1 MPPVRGLRARVRAR
15 VRACV
20 RAGFA
25 LAALAA
31 SPVAL
36 FAQTPLTAVGLGYP
50 VAPVDGRSAAL
61 GGSGSGLLGG
71 SYSVTNPADLLLHAE
86 PGFSVSLASEGVTLQ
101 GDGPSL
107 DTGRGRFT
115 TIRALVPYNDW
126 AFSLAF
132 GGEFDQD
139 WSNILQDTLRL
150 NDGAVPYEETRE
162 HNGGISTID
171 ASLARRLG
179 PLGVGIS
186 AQRLTGSLRQSFFR
200 QFDDPIGGAPA
211 LGGIAGARELSW
223 RAWRFRAGGSI
234 RLGDRVVAGVSL
246 GTGGTL
252 YATPEAA
259 EEPEAEFDL
268 PTSIE
273 LGGSVRVADQ
283 ILVTAGGGRFR
294 VPVPRHCLAGRRGR
308 IRRAL
313 PARREV
319 AASGRLAADGAPL
332 QPGRRSARGICL
344 HRRLRLGVPG
354 GTRRIRSRLR
364 ERIARRRR
372 GGRVRG
378 ELPARHPLLLP
389 PAALSRRWRRR
400 WRRRSS
406 SP

>member
-115 TIRALVPYNDW
+115 TIRALVPYNGW

-179 PLGVGIS
+179 PLGVGLS

-273 LGGSVRVADQ
+273 LGGSVRVTDQ
-283 ILVTAGGGRFR
+283 ILVTAGGGRAGWSAVGSRTAAAGSAFQSHDIAWLGGGVEYGALSLLGGR
-294 VPVPRHCLAGRRGR
+294 LPLRAGWRRTGLPFSRGAEALQESAFTGGFGWEFQEGLAVFDLAFESGSRGD
-308 IRRAL
+308 
-313 PARREV
+313 V
-319 AASGRLAADGAPL
+319 AAAGFAESF
-332 QPGRRSARGICL
+332 RRVTLSFS
-344 HRRLRLGVPG
+344 LRQ
-354 GTRRIRSRLR
+354 R
-364 ERIARRRR
+364 
-372 GGRVRG
+372 
-378 ELPARHPLLLP
+378 
-389 PAALSRRWRRR
+389 
-400 WRRRSS
+400 
-406 SP
+406 

>member
-1 MPPVRGLRARVRAR
+1 MAPVRRFREAVRA
-15 VRACV
+15 A
-20 RAGFA
+20 FA

-36 FAQTPLTAVGLGYP
+36 SAQTPFTAVGLGYP

-61 GGSGSGLLGG
+61 GGSGSGLFGG
-71 SYSVTNPADLLLHAE
+71 SYSLTNPADLLLHAE
-86 PGFSVSLASEGVTLQ
+86 PGFSVSLASEGVTLESDSQ
-101 GDGPSL
+101 SF

-115 TIRALVPYNDW
+115 TIRALVPSNDW

-150 NDGAVPYEETRE
+150 NDGSVPYEETRE

-179 PLGVGIS
+179 PLGLGIS

-200 QFDDPIGGAPA
+200 QFDDPVGGAPA

-234 RLGDRVVAGVSL
+234 RLGDRVVAGVAL

-252 YATPEAA
+252 YATPESA

-273 LGGSVRVADQ
+273 VGGSVRVTDQ
-283 ILVTAGGGRFR
+283 LLVTAGGGR
-294 VPVPRHCLAGRRGR
+294 AGWSAVGSRT
-308 IRRAL
+308 A
-313 PARREV
+313 
-319 AASGRLAADGAPL
+319 AASSAFHSHDVAWLGGGVEYGALSLLGGRLP
-332 QPGRRSARGICL
+332 
-344 HRRLRLGVPG
+344 
-354 GTRRIRSRLR
+354 
-364 ERIARRRR
+364 
-372 GGRVRG
+372 VRAG
-378 ELPARHPLLLP
+378 
-389 PAALSRRWRRR
+389 WRRTGLPFSR
-400 WRRRSS
+400 GAEALEESAFTGGFGWEFQQGLAVLDLAFESGSRGDVTTAGFAESFRRVTLSFSLRQR
-406 SP
+406 

>member
-283 ILVTAGGGRFR
+283 ILVTAGGGRAGWSAVGSRTAAAGSAFQSHDIAWLGGGVEYGALSLLGGR
-294 VPVPRHCLAGRRGR
+294 LPLRAGWRRTGLPFSRGAEALEESAFTGGFGWEFQEGLAVFDLAFESGSRGD
-308 IRRAL
+308 
-313 PARREV
+313 V
-319 AASGRLAADGAPL
+319 AAAGFAESF
-332 QPGRRSARGICL
+332 RRVTLSFS
-344 HRRLRLGVPG
+344 LRQ
-354 GTRRIRSRLR
+354 R
-364 ERIARRRR
+364 
-372 GGRVRG
+372 
-378 ELPARHPLLLP
+378 
-389 PAALSRRWRRR
+389 
-400 WRRRSS
+400 
-406 SP
+406 

>member
-1 MPPVRGLRARVRAR
+1 MPTVRGFRGW
-15 VRACV
+15 V
-20 RAGFA
+20 RAGLA

-31 SPVAL
+31 APVAL
-36 FAQTPLTAVGLGYP
+36 VAQTPLTALGLGYP

-86 PGFSVSLASEGVTLQ
+86 PGFSVSLASEGVTLE
-101 GDGPSL
+101 GGGTSL
-107 DTGRGRFT
+107 NTGRGRFT

-179 PLGVGIS
+179 PLGLGVS

-200 QFDDPIGGAPA
+200 KFDDPIGGAPA
-211 LGGIAGARELSW
+211 LGGIVGARELSW

-234 RLGDRVVAGVSL
+234 QLGDRVVAGVSL

-268 PTSIE
+268 PTSIQ
-273 LGGSVRVADQ
+273 LGGSVRVTDQ
-283 ILVTAGGGRFR
+283 FLVTAGGGRAGWSAVGSRTAAAGSAFR
-294 VPVPRHCLAGRRGR
+294 SHDIAWLGGGIEYGALSLLGGRLPVRAGWRRTGLPFSRGAEALEESAFTGGFGWEFQEGLAVFDLAFESGSRGD
-308 IRRAL
+308 
-313 PARREV
+313 V
-319 AASGRLAADGAPL
+319 AAAGFAESF
-332 QPGRRSARGICL
+332 RRVTVSFS
-344 HRRLRLGVPG
+344 LRQ
-354 GTRRIRSRLR
+354 R
-364 ERIARRRR
+364 
-372 GGRVRG
+372 
-378 ELPARHPLLLP
+378 
-389 PAALSRRWRRR
+389 
-400 WRRRSS
+400 
-406 SP
+406 

>member
-1 MPPVRGLRARVRAR
+1 MPPVQAFRG
-15 VRACV
+15 CV
-20 RAGFA
+20 RAGLA

-31 SPVAL
+31 SPVVL

-86 PGFSVSLASEGVTLQ
+86 PGFSVSLANEGVTLE

-179 PLGVGIS
+179 PLGVGVS

-200 QFDDPIGGAPA
+200 QFDDPVGGAPA

-234 RLGDRVVAGVSL
+234 RLGDRIVAGVSL

-273 LGGSVRVADQ
+273 LGGSVRLTDQ
-283 ILVTAGGGRFR
+283 LLFTAGGGR
-294 VPVPRHCLAGRRGR
+294 AGWSAVGSRTAAAGSAFQSHDVAWLGGG
-308 IRRAL
+308 IEYGAL
-313 PARREV
+313 
-319 AASGRLAADGAPL
+319 SLLGGRLP
-332 QPGRRSARGICL
+332 
-344 HRRLRLGVPG
+344 
-354 GTRRIRSRLR
+354 
-364 ERIARRRR
+364 
-372 GGRVRG
+372 VRAG
-378 ELPARHPLLLP
+378 
-389 PAALSRRWRRR
+389 WRRTGLPFSR
-400 WRRRSS
+400 GAEALEESAFTGGFGWEFQEGLAVFDLAFESGSRGDIATAGFAESFRRVTLSFSLRQR
-406 SP
+406 

>member
-273 LGGSVRVADQ
+273 LGGSVRVTDQ
-283 ILVTAGGGRFR
+283 ILVTAGGGRAGWSAVGSRTAAAGSAFQSHDIAWLGGGVEYGALSLLGGR
-294 VPVPRHCLAGRRGR
+294 LPLRAGWRRTGLPFSRGAEALEESAFTGGFGWEFQEGLAVFDLAFESGSRGD
-308 IRRAL
+308 
-313 PARREV
+313 V
-319 AASGRLAADGAPL
+319 AAAGFAESF
-332 QPGRRSARGICL
+332 RRVTLSFS
-344 HRRLRLGVPG
+344 LRQ
-354 GTRRIRSRLR
+354 R
-364 ERIARRRR
+364 
-372 GGRVRG
+372 
-378 ELPARHPLLLP
+378 
-389 PAALSRRWRRR
+389 
-400 WRRRSS
+400 
-406 SP
+406 

>member
-1 MPPVRGLRARVRAR
+1 MRTVRRFRGRVRGKFP
-15 VRACV
+15 ACD
-20 RAGFA
+20 RAGFV

-36 FAQTPLTAVGLGYP
+36 SAQTPLTAVGLGYP

-71 SYSVTNPADLLLHAE
+71 SYSLTNPADLLLHSE
-86 PGFSVSLASEGVTLQ
+86 PGFSVSLASEGVTLE
-101 GDGPSL
+101 GKSASL

-150 NDGAVPYEETRE
+150 NDGSVPFEETRE

-179 PLGVGIS
+179 PLGIGVS

-200 QFDDPIGGAPA
+200 QFGDPIGGAPT

-234 RLGDRVVAGVSL
+234 RLGDRIVAGAAL

-252 YATPEAA
+252 YATPEGAD
-259 EEPEAEFDL
+259 EPEAEFDL
-268 PTSIE
+268 PTSIQ
-273 LGGSVRVADQ
+273 LGGSVRVTDQ
-283 ILVTAGGGRFR
+283 ILVTAGGGRAGWSAVGSRDAGAGSAFQSHDIAWLGGGIEYGALSLLGGRLPLR
-294 VPVPRHCLAGRRGR
+294 VGWRRTGLPFSRGAEALDESAFTGGFGWEFQDGLAVFDLAFESGSRGD
-308 IRRAL
+308 
-313 PARREV
+313 V
-319 AASGRLAADGAPL
+319 AAAGFAENF
-332 QPGRRSARGICL
+332 RRVTFSFS
-344 HRRLRLGVPG
+344 LRQ
-354 GTRRIRSRLR
+354 R
-364 ERIARRRR
+364 
-372 GGRVRG
+372 
-378 ELPARHPLLLP
+378 
-389 PAALSRRWRRR
+389 
-400 WRRRSS
+400 
-406 SP
+406 

>member
-1 MPPVRGLRARVRAR
+1 MRTVRRFRGRVRGTFPGWG
-15 VRACV
+15 
-20 RAGFA
+20 RAGFV

-36 FAQTPLTAVGLGYP
+36 SAQTPLTAVGLGYP

-71 SYSVTNPADLLLHAE
+71 SYSLTNPADLLLHSE
-86 PGFSVSLASEGVTLQ
+86 PGFSVSLASEGVTLE
-101 GDGPSL
+101 GESASL

-150 NDGAVPYEETRE
+150 NDGSVPFEETRE

-179 PLGVGIS
+179 PLGIGVS

-200 QFDDPIGGAPA
+200 QFGDPIGGAPT

-234 RLGDRVVAGVSL
+234 RLGDRIVAGAAL

-252 YATPEAA
+252 YATPEGAD
-259 EEPEAEFDL
+259 EPEAEFDL
-268 PTSIE
+268 PTSIQ
-273 LGGSVRVADQ
+273 LGGSVRVTDQ
-283 ILVTAGGGRFR
+283 ILVTAGGGRAGWSAVGSRDAVAGSAFQS
-294 VPVPRHCLAGRRGR
+294 HDLAWLGGGIEYGALSLLGGRLPLRAGWRRTGLPFSRGAE
-308 IRRAL
+308 AL
-313 PARREV
+313 DESAFTGGFGWEFQDGLAVFDLAFESGSRGDV
-319 AASGRLAADGAPL
+319 AAAGFAESF
-332 QPGRRSARGICL
+332 RRVTFSFS
-344 HRRLRLGVPG
+344 LRQ
-354 GTRRIRSRLR
+354 R
-364 ERIARRRR
+364 
-372 GGRVRG
+372 
-378 ELPARHPLLLP
+378 
-389 PAALSRRWRRR
+389 
-400 WRRRSS
+400 
-406 SP
+406 

>member
-1 MPPVRGLRARVRAR
+1 MPAVRGFRGW
-15 VRACV
+15 V

-71 SYSVTNPADLLLHAE
+71 SYSLTNPADLLLHAE
-86 PGFSVSLASEGVTLQ
+86 PGFSVSLASEGVNLE

-179 PLGVGIS
+179 PLGVGVS

-200 QFDDPIGGAPA
+200 KFDDPIGGAPA
-211 LGGIAGARELSW
+211 LGGIVGARELSW

-273 LGGSVRVADQ
+273 LGGSVRVTDQ
-283 ILVTAGGGRFR
+283 LLVTAGGGRAGWSAVGSRTAAAGSAFR
-294 VPVPRHCLAGRRGR
+294 SHDVAWLGGGVEYGALSLLGGRLPLRAGWRRTGLPFSRSAEALEESAFTGGFGWEFQEGLAVFDLAFEIGSRGD
-308 IRRAL
+308 
-313 PARREV
+313 V
-319 AASGRLAADGAPL
+319 AAAGFAESF
-332 QPGRRSARGICL
+332 
-344 HRRLRLGVPG
+344 
-354 GTRRIRSRLR
+354 RRITLSFSLR
-364 ERIARRRR
+364 QR
-372 GGRVRG
+372 
-378 ELPARHPLLLP
+378 
-389 PAALSRRWRRR
+389 
-400 WRRRSS
+400 
-406 SP
+406 

>member
-1 MPPVRGLRARVRAR
+1 MPAVRGCRRW
-15 VRACV
+15 V

-71 SYSVTNPADLLLHAE
+71 SFSLTNPADLLLHAE
-86 PGFSVSLASEGVTLQ
+86 PGFSVSLASEGVTLE

-150 NDGAVPYEETRE
+150 TDGAVPYEETRE

-200 QFDDPIGGAPA
+200 NFDDPVGGAPA

-246 GTGGTL
+246 STGGTL
-252 YATPEAA
+252 YATPEGA
-259 EEPEAEFDL
+259 EEPEADFDL

-273 LGGSVRVADQ
+273 LGGSARVTDQ
-283 ILVTAGGGRFR
+283 LLVTAGGGR
-294 VPVPRHCLAGRRGR
+294 AGWSAVGSR
-308 IRRAL
+308 
-313 PARREV
+313 V
-319 AASGRLAADGAPL
+319 AASGPAFQSHDIAWVGGGIEFGAL
-332 QPGRRSARGICL
+332 SL
-344 HRRLRLGVPG
+344 L
-354 GTRRIRSRLR
+354 
-364 ERIARRRR
+364 
-372 GGRVRG
+372 GGR
-378 ELPARHPLLLP
+378 LPLRAG
-389 PAALSRRWRRR
+389 WRRTGLPFSR
-400 WRRRSS
+400 GAEALEESAFTGGFGWEFQEGLAVFDLAFESGSRGDVAAVGFAESFRRVTLSFSLRQR
-406 SP
+406 

>member
-1 MPPVRGLRARVRAR
+1 MPAARGFRGWI
-15 VRACV
+15 

-31 SPVAL
+31 SPVAVL
-36 FAQTPLTAVGLGYP
+36 AQTPLTAIGLGYP

-71 SYSVTNPADLLLHAE
+71 SYSLTNPADLLLHAE
-86 PGFSVSLASEGVTLQ
+86 PGFSVSLATEGVTLE
-101 GDGPSL
+101 GESRSI

-115 TIRALVPYNDW
+115 TIRALVPQNDW

-171 ASLARRLG
+171 LSLARRLG

-200 QFDDPIGGAPA
+200 QFDDPIGGAPV
-211 LGGIAGARELSW
+211 LGGIVGARELSW

-259 EEPEAEFDL
+259 EEPEADFDL

-273 LGGSVRVADQ
+273 LGGSVLVTDQ
-283 ILVTAGGGRFR
+283 LLVTAGGGR
-294 VPVPRHCLAGRRGR
+294 AGWSAVGS
-308 IRRAL
+308 RA
-313 PARREV
+313 AAAGSAFQSHDV
-319 AASGRLAADGAPL
+319 AWLGGGIEYGALSLLGGRLPL
-332 QPGRRSARGICL
+332 RAG
-344 HRRLRLGVPG
+344 
-354 GTRRIRSRLR
+354 
-364 ERIARRRR
+364 
-372 GGRVRG
+372 
-378 ELPARHPLLLP
+378 
-389 PAALSRRWRRR
+389 WRRTGLPFSPGAEALDESAFTAGFGWEFQEGLAVFDLAFESGSR
-400 WRRRSS
+400 GDVATVGFAENFRRVTVSFSLRQR
-406 SP
+406 